1 MEDGNLENVVIKR
14 QIAVELGESW
24 GIMIIRSEQFDA
36 MVIPNIAD
44 FIERAI
50 AFLYEN
56 FPESLDEDADELTET
71 VGLLIEQAEK
81 YGLETEQQVM
91 TYITT
96 AWLLGVNFDEEFP
109 AANETLN
116 SKDFTPDEKADW
128 LAKWTE
134 DIFAA
139 FEEEEK

>member
-1 MEDGNLENVVIKR
+1 
-14 QIAVELGESW
+14 
-24 GIMIIRSEQFDA
+24 MIIRNEQFDA
-36 MVIPNIAD
+36 MAIPNIAD

-56 FPESLDEDADELTET
+56 FPESLDEDTDELTET
-71 VGLLIEQAEK
+71 VGLLIEKAET
-81 YGLETEQQVM
+81 YGLVAEQHAM

-96 AWLLGVNFDEEFP
+96 AWLLGPEFDEEFP
-109 AANETLN
+109 AAKETLSSN
-116 SKDFTPDEKADW
+116 DFTPDEKADW

-134 DIFAA
+134 DVFAA